1 MASPTHTG
9 SARNGA
15 RTTNLFCDAD
25 APAAAPTPPANDA
38 GRRGRGRGLVVTVD
52 DRAAGAGGR
61 AEARFIRHPTGLA
74 GVGPALRRRAARA
87 DRNAKRLLKRI
98 GAQRYGALVAFV
110 AAAALLLAVSW
121 LGLSLRAANSARDH
135 LRDQRAT
142 ATRALTA
149 ARAQT
154 RVVGAQRDRARRA
167 ATAAHTG
174 QVLAQGSRRTWKQRA
189 ERAQRPLTATRKA
202 AKDAKHKG

>member
-74 GVGPALRRRAARA
+74 GVGPALQRRAARA

-110 AAAALLLAVSW
+110 AVAALLLAVSW
-121 LGLSLRAANSARDH
+121 LGLSLRAANSARGH
-135 LRDQRAT
+135 LRDQRAA
-142 ATRALTA
+142 ATRALTD

-154 RVVGAQRDRARRA
+154 RVPTSERDRARRA
-167 ATAAHTG
+167 AVAAHTG
-174 QVLAQGSRRTWKQRA
+174 QVRAQRAARSWRARA
-189 ERAQRPLTATRKA
+189 ERAQRQLAAARKA
-202 AKDAKHKG
+202 TKHPGRKR